1 MDINKMMQEF
11 QNINDKLT
19 IYENERTDLQ
29 IFLKA
34 LEKDISKLDL
44 KIKKESDL
52 LMKEYYRMKLLTDKY
67 IINKIN
73 SIFKFN
79 TPTKKEVK
87 DDKTM

>member
-19 IYENERTDLQ
+19 VYENERTDLQ

-67 IINKIN
+67 IINKRR
-73 SIFKFN
+73 
-79 TPTKKEVK
+79 
-87 DDKTM
+87 